1 MTPSTSEKP
10 MHRNKGAARSPQPE
24 KARVQQWSSSA
35 AVKQTMQKEKGERKE
50 CVNVMH
56 QHQHIN
62 SVLTWAR
69 SEWVPH
75 RDVSTFGT
83 TAVFEPALVAL
94 MTAKMPSAINIRK
107 LWEKKKKRENQ
118 QGLLFTGPEGYIAHL
133 GTHSEVTGREL
144 YYFCSFSVN
153 LKLFKISLGKNALQ
167 KMLKEVIEKIWCLVR
182 NCFLVQSQLSS
193 HFVSIWWEKHGTTL
207 ILFYKR
213 TSPTQRVSTCTA

>member
-1 MTPSTSEKP
+1 M
-10 MHRNKGAARSPQPE
+10 R
-24 KARVQQWSSSA
+24 
-35 AVKQTMQKEKGERKE
+35 
-50 CVNVMH
+50 
-56 QHQHIN
+56 
-62 SVLTWAR
+62 
-69 SEWVPH
+69 
-75 RDVSTFGT
+75 
-83 TAVFEPALVAL
+83 
-94 MTAKMPSAINIRK
+94 
-107 LWEKKKKRENQ
+107 KKKKRENQ

-213 TSPTQRVSTCTA
+213 TSPLRGSPHALHNHHTKVPPPNTVRFQHMNLERHKYSVYSKMV